1 MGDAVLSDPVDVEVA
16 EGGVGVPLVLGRT
29 FGARGRPMRPTSGA
43 GVEPIL
49 YELERCPALGD
60 NPELSG
66 VMGTGR
72 T

>member
-16 EGGVGVPLVLGRT
+16 EGRVGVLLVLGRPI
-29 FGARGRPMRPTSGA
+29 GARGRPMRLTSGA
-43 GVEPIL
+43 GAEPIL
-49 YELERCPALGD
+49 FELEWCPASGD

-66 VMGTGR
+66 VMGTGG

>member
-16 EGGVGVPLVLGRT
+16 KGGVGVPLVLGRPI
-29 FGARGRPMRPTSGA
+29 GARGRPMRPTSGA

-49 YELERCPALGD
+49 FELKRCPASGD

-66 VMGTGR
+66 VICTGGT
-72 T
+72 